1 MDEASYVSLSNE
13 AIILP
18 CGPHTSLRIGK
29 PSTCT
34 GSRRR
39 KGHPVKRKI
48 IECDEESCNSNTS
61 ITEPEVVTTH
71 VDVEQYH
78 HQLQQLNVNERTS
91 TSVDD
96 RTISPTSLPSPEPQQ
111 FHIGSATFAV
121 DPNTIVIDSSN
132 HVVSSSNADNL
143 EKRTSPQSYMKRQLN
158 QAMSEECPPDPIPNM
173 GSLQK
178 VVEES
183 AEPSAKRSM
192 DQMEMLRR
200 LIMLVGSSPGGGQ
213 AATLQLLLTSGNPAL
228 AFATTQLLNE
238 QARIAALNPLPSTCL
253 RDIAQNDSQA
263 VLTSLLSTS
272 TRNDSSDVTE
282 ATKQMDVS
290 TTVTNRTN
298 ASSNR
303 PTTDAHSLLSSFIS
317 KLIADSTSC
326 DAKSGT
332 NKAKASSSSV
342 NTSSLMN
349 TSSVASP
356 TTPKFALT
364 YHPEATNGLLFQP
377 DSTSDSTPESRVITP
392 RGETQA
398 LCLRL
403 EQPSKRMNKCENSTL
418 LNPLSLASRSVNQ
431 WSTSDMDAVFNS
443 PLFRTLP
450 RMSFRPPTKRK
461 LFDDFTA
468 STSSPQ
474 NSRPE
479 IDDLESFAQHFKK
492 QRIKLGYTQGD
503 VGLALGRKYGTD
515 FSQTTISRFEAMNLS
530 FKNMCKLRPLLKE
543 WLEGQEAAIANGANV
558 EELRTI
564 EIAKEKV
571 EECVEEVPVHVPN
584 SEPIMKRRRKR
595 TNLDLSQRKSLDN
608 FFLANPRPGH
618 EEMVRIANA
627 LDLERDVVR
636 VWFCNRRQKLRRSED
651 LFPTIDTARVK
662 SKKVFPMNLTKDKS
676 DVVAAAVPEAA
687 KNATNPG

>member
-1 MDEASYVSLSNE
+1 
-13 AIILP
+13 
-18 CGPHTSLRIGK
+18 
-29 PSTCT
+29 
-34 GSRRR
+34 
-39 KGHPVKRKI
+39 
-48 IECDEESCNSNTS
+48 
-61 ITEPEVVTTH
+61 
-71 VDVEQYH
+71 
-78 HQLQQLNVNERTS
+78 
-91 TSVDD
+91 
-96 RTISPTSLPSPEPQQ
+96 
-111 FHIGSATFAV
+111 
-121 DPNTIVIDSSN
+121 
-132 HVVSSSNADNL
+132 
-143 EKRTSPQSYMKRQLN
+143 
-158 QAMSEECPPDPIPNM
+158 
-173 GSLQK
+173 
-178 VVEES
+178 
-183 AEPSAKRSM
+183 M

-282 ATKQMDVS
+282 ATKQMVSYFAIVSSKIDKDVS

-377 DSTSDSTPESRVITP
+377 DSTNDSTPESRVITP

-461 LFDDFTA
+461 LFDDFT
-468 STSSPQ
+468 
-474 NSRPE
+474 
-479 IDDLESFAQHFKK
+479 
-492 QRIKLGYTQGD
+492 
-503 VGLALGRKYGTD
+503 
-515 FSQTTISRFEAMNLS
+515 
-530 FKNMCKLRPLLKE
+530 
-543 WLEGQEAAIANGANV
+543 
-558 EELRTI
+558 
-564 EIAKEKV
+564 
-571 EECVEEVPVHVPN
+571 
-584 SEPIMKRRRKR
+584 
-595 TNLDLSQRKSLDN
+595 
-608 FFLANPRPGH
+608 
-618 EEMVRIANA
+618 
-627 LDLERDVVR
+627 
-636 VWFCNRRQKLRRSED
+636 
-651 LFPTIDTARVK
+651 
-662 SKKVFPMNLTKDKS
+662 
-676 DVVAAAVPEAA
+676 
-687 KNATNPG
+687 